1 MTDIYFSKHMSNKE
15 IEREEWLFNVSS
27 WNDSIKK
34 NASLE
39 FKLRN
44 RGIWYYDEE
53 RSEELGSDYFRCI
66 INKLSTYCAVLD
78 EEKGLVITTYWPYK
92 KSDHKKLDCLE
103 YVGSFSKLENLEE
116 VTSKK

>member
-1 MTDIYFSKHMSNKE
+1 MSNKE
-15 IEREEWLFNVSS
+15 IERNEWLFNVNS

-44 RGIWYYDEE
+44 RGVWYRDEE
-53 RSEELGSDYFRCI
+53 RSEELGSDSFRCI

-92 KSDHKKLDCLE
+92 KSDHKKLDSLE
-103 YVGSFSKLENLEE
+103 FVGSFSNLENLEL
-116 VTSKK
+116 

>member
-1 MTDIYFSKHMSNKE
+1 MTEIYFSKHMSNKE
-15 IEREEWLFNVSS
+15 VEREEWLFNVDSR
-27 WNDSIKK
+27 NDSIEK

-78 EEKGLVITTYWPYK
+78 DEKGLVITTYWPYK
-92 KSDHKKLDCLE
+92 KSDHKKLDSLE
-103 YVGSFSKLENLEE
+103 YVGSFSKLENLEH
-116 VTSKK
+116 